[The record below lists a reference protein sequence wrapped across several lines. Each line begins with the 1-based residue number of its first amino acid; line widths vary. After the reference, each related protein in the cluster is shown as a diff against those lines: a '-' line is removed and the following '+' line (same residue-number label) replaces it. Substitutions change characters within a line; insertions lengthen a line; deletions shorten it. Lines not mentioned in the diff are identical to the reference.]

1 MRDSLV
7 RFTKADIIYLFIY
20 LSIYLF
26 IYLFIYLS
34 IYLFIYLFIYLSIYF
49 GGRGRKDEDMLIEL
63 TASSVQCE
71 EIS

>member
-1 MRDSLV
+1 MTALFV
-7 RFTKADIIYLFIY
+7 LQKLILFIFF

>member
-1 MRDSLV
+1 MYL
-7 RFTKADIIYLFIY
+7 FIYLFIY

-26 IYLFIYLS
+26 IYLFIYS
-34 IYLFIYLFIYLSIYF
+34 FIYLFIYLSIYF

-63 TASSVQCE
+63 TLTASSVQCE

>member
-7 RFTKADIIYLFIY
+7 RFTKADIIYFF